1 MRKNQKGFT
10 LVELIIAVAI
20 LAIVTLAVSGFIVVG
35 SRSYTSANT
44 DIMLQQDAQLALNQI
59 SDVIIDTTDSINY
72 GVRAGGVGDM
82 QLVLKDSE
90 FGGEATE
97 KCLAVVNKNEAG
109 STNDN
114 VSYWFYWSKDDE
126 TIYFNKVDAYS
137 STMSTSEIQSA
148 FEAAAD
154 QNQVSILAQ
163 HVTDFSVDLT
173 QFDANRV
180 VMITA
185 TFENGNRVYST
196 SNNVTVRNR
205 VALNELTVGPLKRAE
220 EFVINTVT
228 SVTLEPGDTFSLASK
243 ATVTTP
249 SSDQAITF
257 EQVGGTQ
264 YGTSVSSDGMV
275 IIGKEDM
282 RENFA
287 VKVSRTNEQYE
298 GENDRIAK
306 TIRVNIKRATTV
318 NISGPASAKQ
328 GDTVDLTGKARGNML
343 GERCDQCIGDDLS
356 MDWDVYEWKIIS
368 GGESAQITA
377 SGNSAAVKIDT
388 NAAVGSK
395 IVIQAASV
403 LSRDKNGGYGP
414 ASAPT
419 VPPVTGI
426 WEITVEKGTTGD
438 YPIKGDLLYGSDNDP
453 GIYDY
458 MREELETDYG
468 TYIICARIREV
479 NATHAGNDLVVMY
492 RSLGANIRFFPDIF
506 GLKLDRDYK
515 VFFQVLDPVSKE
527 TRAKKARNEIWGYY
541 EDAPEDIVDEYIHH
555 TDDITGEY
563 TGDVYYAGALYSGML
578 RVPTITVKYNGITY
592 PNNLQD
598 YYESV
603 YMINGGGN
611 ILGRIE
617 LGDAVNITKD
627 QGGTGILN
635 KMEYSIYKDGE
646 PLYVYDKDKMQYVG
660 DKSYADNRVYLD
672 PPNGN
677 PMIKTQGGEQLPQK
691 VYGTYTI
698 VPGFRYANS
707 LSVRD
712 YQYIYP
718 LKNGSLDTE
727 LFKEH
732 GAGDYSEH
740 YYEQKMCTVTVL
752 VHRNHNLTLTLQ
764 NKKKAKINI
773 PLPTDE
779 DFSLAWSWGFKLE
792 SSEPQTAYNK
802 WLDYYDAETGEKLG
816 QVGINVTCEY
826 NPSKKQYNL
835 VIYNTNGKYFGTYG
849 WTYGDKVWS
858 LVDSG
863 DADNWW

>member
-59 SDVIIDTTDSINY
+59 SDVIIDTTDSISY

-109 STNDN
+109 SNNDN
-114 VSYWFYWSKDDE
+114 ESYWFYWNKDDE
-126 TIYFNKVDAYS
+126 IIYFNKVEAYS
-137 STMSTSEIQSA
+137 STMSMSEIQSK
-148 FEAAAD
+148 FEEAAD
-154 QNQVSILAQ
+154 QTKVSILAQ

-173 QFDANRV
+173 QFEANRV

-205 VALNELTVGPLKRAE
+205 VALNELTVGPMKRAE

-249 SSDQAITF
+249 SADQAITF
-257 EQVGGTQ
+257 EQVGGNPQ
-264 YGTSVSSDGMV
+264 YGTSVDAAGMV
-275 IIGKEDM
+275 TIGKEDM
-282 RENFA
+282 RDNFS
-287 VKVSRTNEQYE
+287 VKVSRTNEQYA

-306 TIRVNIKRATTV
+306 TIRVNIKRVTSV
-318 NISGPASAKQ
+318 NISGPTSAKQ
-328 GDTVDLTGKARGNML
+328 GDTVDLTGKARGNLL

-356 MDWDVYEWKIIS
+356 KDWDVYDWKIT
-368 GGESAQITA
+368 GQA
-377 SGNSAAVKIDT
+377 SIVTSDDGAATIKIDP
-388 NAAVGSK
+388 NATVGSK
-395 IVIQAASV
+395 IVVEASSA
-403 LSRDKNGGYGP
+403 LSRHKNGGYGP
-414 ASAPT
+414 ASNPT
-419 VPPVTGI
+419 VAPVKGI
-426 WEITVEKGTTGD
+426 WEITVEKGTSGD

-458 MREELETDYG
+458 MRDQLATDYG
-468 TYIICARIREV
+468 TYIICARVREV

-541 EDAPEDIVDEYIHH
+541 EDDPKDIVDEYIHH

-592 PNNLQD
+592 PNNLVD

-603 YMINGGGN
+603 YMINGGSN

-635 KMEYSIYKDGE
+635 KMEYSIYKDGK
-646 PLYVYDKDKMQYVG
+646 PLYVYDGGKMEYKG
-660 DKSYADNRVYLD
+660 EKSYAGGRVSFD

-677 PMIKTQGGEQLPQK
+677 PMIKTEGGEPLPQE

-718 LKNGSLDTE
+718 LKNGSLDVE
-727 LFKEH
+727 EFKKK

-740 YYEQKMCTVTVL
+740 YYEQKMCTVTVV
-752 VHRNHNLTLTLQ
+752 VHNNPSLTIQTRDGASLKC
-764 NKKKAKINI
+764 NF
-773 PLPTDE
+773 PLPTDAAFVGTGWNE
-779 DFSLAWSWGFKLE
+779 LGFKRE
-792 SSEPQTAYNK
+792 YVGEQVCNSIYPSWSNGMWMGVK
-802 WLDYYDAETGEKLG
+802 VICNYDAST
-816 QVGINVTCEY
+816 
-826 NPSKKQYNL
+826 KQYTLTFYKENSGE
-835 VIYNTNGKYFGTYG
+835 YMGKYG
-849 WTYGDKVWS
+849 WRPGDREWFP
-858 LVDSG
+858 VDPG
-863 DADNWW
+863 DRKCW